1 MDKVIS
7 ETKGFMGGVVDAAK
21 ANPIGAL
28 VVGGLAYLFLK
39 G

>member
-7 ETKGFMGGVVDAAK
+7 ETKSFASGIIDAAK

-28 VVGGLAYLFLK
+28 VVGGLFYIFLK
-39 G
+39 D